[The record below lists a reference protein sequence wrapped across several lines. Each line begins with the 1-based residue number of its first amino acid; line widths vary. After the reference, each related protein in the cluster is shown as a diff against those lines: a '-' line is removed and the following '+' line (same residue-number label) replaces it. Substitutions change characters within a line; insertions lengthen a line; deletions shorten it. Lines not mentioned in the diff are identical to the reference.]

1 MLHTQDPLIQ
11 LLQAI
16 ADLNERVI
24 QLAQSIEGQTE
35 MTCYSVDQASK
46 VLGVSRSKMYDLL
59 RRPDFPVVSVGHR
72 KLIPRRQLEE
82 WLDQQCIQKQ
92 TM

>member
-1 MLHTQDPLIQ
+1 MSQESFVQ
-11 LLQAI
+11 LLQSI

-24 QLAQSIEGQTE
+24 KLAQSIEGQTE

-46 VLGVSRSKMYDLL
+46 ILGVSRSKMYDLL

-82 WLDQQCIQKQ
+82 WLDQQCFQKHNAI
-92 TM
+92 